1 MLSNLKDSI
10 FIYYLYHIVRGI
22 NMKHAKIND
31 KEIVIGRAY
40 IEGQYLRRVRLLTMK
55 NRVILHRQ
63 LKLINSDLYQ
73 KYNHSDIFVEGIVD
87 KYKQFEII
95 NIARA

>member
-1 MLSNLKDSI
+1 
-10 FIYYLYHIVRGI
+10 
-22 NMKHAKIND
+22 MKHAKIND

>member
-1 MLSNLKDSI
+1 
-10 FIYYLYHIVRGI
+10 
-22 NMKHAKIND
+22 MKHAKIND

-95 NIARA
+95 NIARAYKMASY